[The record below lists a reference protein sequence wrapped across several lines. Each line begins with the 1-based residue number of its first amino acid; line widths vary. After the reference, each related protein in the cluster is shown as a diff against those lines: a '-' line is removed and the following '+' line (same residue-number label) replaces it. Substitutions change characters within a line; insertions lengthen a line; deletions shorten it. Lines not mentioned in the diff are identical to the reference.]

1 MNAKD
6 LLGTLKVRSV
16 VKLFNDNNLPDMNHV
31 ENETINLPK
40 HIVIDFSNDY
50 KILLAFASMILD
62 VDVDKINIG
71 HLIRY
76 ALDREK

>member
-16 VKLFNDNNLPDMNHV
+16 VKLFNDNKLPDINYV
-31 ENETINLPK
+31 KNETINLPK

-50 KILLAFASMILD
+50 KILLAFASMVLD
-62 VDVDKINIG
+62 INVDKINVG

>member
-50 KILLAFASMILD
+50 KMKNSRMKFVLLTLLLFQIFRKKQKNSSI
-62 VDVDKINIG
+62 
-71 HLIRY
+71 
-76 ALDREK
+76 

>member
-6 LLGTLKVRSV
+6 LLDTIKIRSLT
-16 VKLFNDNNLPDMNHV
+16 KLFNDNNLPETDYI

-40 HIVIDFSNDY
+40 YAVIDFSNDY
-50 KILLAFASMILD
+50 KILLAFASMVLD
-62 VDVDKINIG
+62 VNVDKINVG

>member
-6 LLGTLKVRSV
+6 LLDTLKIRSLT
-16 VKLFNDNNLPDMNHV
+16 KLFNDNNLPETDYI

-40 HIVIDFSNDY
+40 YVVIDFSNDY
-50 KILLAFASMILD
+50 KILLAFASMVLD